1 MNLRKDH
8 YRGRAGRLRRA
19 RAGRRTLARWSD
31 GARSARSAARAVVE
45 GKDAPPRGAGA
56 GWRVPGSPSA
66 PRPSA
71 AEQGGGGG
79 GGGGRTPAGP
89 SGSFPR
95 PQGQVPSVRA
105 SAASPRR
112 ASRAVPCASAL
123 LSRVR
128 RPAGPGRGWP
138 RASGSGLARV
148 LGRGAG
154 RRFKDSGG
162 PRRPGEGGGARRRV
176 GGARCRGV
184 GARGR
189 RSLPPALAPG
199 GRRARPPRAA
209 GPERGVVTQ
218 PAPLSAVRSRQRDA
232 ARARSAAVGLAC
244 ARKGPR
250 RGSRLPPRP
259 RRALGGAARR
269 AVSGAGRRAPPE
281 RRRRRWRRRR
291 RSFRAGARPRPRVPS
306 AAPRRS
312 RRSPLATSVAASPPG
327 STLGLAGRA
336 ERAGGRAG
344 VGACRRRSPRGGAE
358 SGRRSSFR
366 CRPVGRPA
374 ARPRRVPARASA
386 KAGGGVRRREGPEG
400 KGVRRAPLRG
410 KARARGWP
418 SGGRAVRRA
427 PSRPAG
433 GAGSGG
439 RVGRGGGGGGAA
451 EDAGVGAGRS
461 EARRRGGRAAV
472 SAGPGRAGR
481 LGRTRSE
488 PGSSGP
494 GGRRERGLPPVV
506 RSSRSLPPFL
516 ARVFVRSAEA
526 TLARAAVAA
535 RRAVGR
541 PAVASPRSAA
551 GVGARRGP
559 LVSGRPSVGSRG
571 SVAEAPSEGVRAERP
586 RPPPRARAGRRRK
599 GRQLLAVDHSA
610 RASMKNAASCEN

>member
-1 MNLRKDH
+1 MSGGRRPRAPLPPPRA
-8 YRGRAGRLRRA
+8 RSRRSPRSPPAGGRAGEGCCDAARSSLRGPVSAERRRA
-19 RAGRRTLARWSD
+19 RA
-31 GARSARSAARAVVE
+31 
-45 GKDAPPRGAGA
+45 
-56 GWRVPGSPSA
+56 
-66 PRPSA
+66 
-71 AEQGGGGG
+71 
-79 GGGGRTPAGP
+79 
-89 SGSFPR
+89 
-95 PQGQVPSVRA
+95 
-105 SAASPRR
+105 
-112 ASRAVPCASAL
+112 
-123 LSRVR
+123 
-128 RPAGPGRGWP
+128 
-138 RASGSGLARV
+138 
-148 LGRGAG
+148 LGRCRPRLRSEGA
-154 RRFKDSGG
+154 
-162 PRRPGEGGGARRRV
+162 ETRV
-176 GGARCRGV
+176 
-184 GARGR
+184 
-189 RSLPPALAPG
+189 
-199 GRRARPPRAA
+199 
-209 GPERGVVTQ
+209 
-218 PAPLSAVRSRQRDA
+218 SA
-232 ARARSAAVGLAC
+232 
-244 ARKGPR
+244 
-250 RGSRLPPRP
+250 PPRP

-488 PGSSGP
+488 PGSSCA
-494 GGRRERGLPPVV
+494 RAVV
-506 RSSRSLPPFL
+506 GSAGSRPSC
-516 ARVFVRSAEA
+516 ARVALSLLFLRVCSYGQ
-526 TLARAAVAA
+526 
-535 RRAVGR
+535 RRR
-541 PAVASPRSAA
+541 RWPAPRSRLA
-551 GVGARRGP
+551 V
-559 LVSGRPSVGSRG
+559 PSVGPRSRPLARRPASARG
-571 SVAEAPSEGVRAERP
+571 GGRSFRVVRRSGAAGRSRKRP
-586 RPPPRARAGRRRK
+586 RKGSARSGPGPPRARARGGAEK
-599 GRQLLAVDHSA
+599 ADNS
-610 RASMKNAASCEN
+610 

>member
-79 GGGGRTPAGP
+79 GGGRTPAGP
-89 SGSFPR
+89 WGSFPR

-209 GPERGVVTQ
+209 GPERGV
-218 PAPLSAVRSRQRDA
+218 DA
-232 ARARSAAVGLAC
+232 ARSSLRGPVSAERRRARALGRCRPRLRSEGAETRVSA
-244 ARKGPR
+244 
-250 RGSRLPPRP
+250 PPRP

-439 RVGRGGGGGGAA
+439 RVGRGGGGGAV

-488 PGSSGP
+488 PGSSWA
-494 GGRRERGLPPVV
+494 RAVV
-506 RSSRSLPPFL
+506 GSAGSRPSC
-516 ARVFVRSAEA
+516 ARVALSLLFLRVCSYGQ
-526 TLARAAVAA
+526 
-535 RRAVGR
+535 RRR
-541 PAVASPRSAA
+541 RWPAPRSRLA
-551 GVGARRGP
+551 V
-559 LVSGRPSVGSRG
+559 PSVGPRSRPLARRPASARG
-571 SVAEAPSEGVRAERP
+571 GGRSFRVVRRSGAAGRSRKRP
-586 RPPPRARAGRRRK
+586 RKGSARSGPGPPRARARGGAEK
-599 GRQLLAVDHSA
+599 ADNS
-610 RASMKNAASCEN
+610 

>member
-89 SGSFPR
+89 WGSFPR

-209 GPERGVVTQ
+209 GPERGV
-218 PAPLSAVRSRQRDA
+218 DA
-232 ARARSAAVGLAC
+232 ARSSLRGPVSAERRRARALGRCRPRLRSEGAETRVSA
-244 ARKGPR
+244 
-250 RGSRLPPRP
+250 PPRP

-439 RVGRGGGGGGAA
+439 RVGRGGGGGAV

-461 EARRRGGRAAV
+461 EAARRARRCL
-472 SAGPGRAGR
+472 GRAGPSR
-481 LGRTRSE
+481 A
-488 PGSSGP
+488 PGPDSKRAWVVVGP
-494 GGRRERGLPPVV
+494 GGRRERGLPAVV